1 MKKLL
6 FIVPL
11 LIAFGCSKSVEEET
25 LIEKDGLKY
34 LPDAEIPYTGPVI
47 SLNDKGKKRSD
58 GHYKEGKREGLF
70 TTWVGDKVKFIETN
84 YKDGNMDGLSTA
96 WFPDGGGDIRGKI
109 HYKNGKKDGLHTYWY
124 KNGQKEEE
132 GHNKIGFK
140 IGKWT
145 KWDENGNKKEEWS
158 RKDSGSFQ
166 TLWHDNGQKM
176 QEGNF
181 NINGIMDGLWTHWY
195 SDGELYAK
203 RTYKDGVKQSET
215 MY

>member
-47 SLNDKGKKRSD
+47 SLDDKGKKRSD

-70 TTWVGDKVKFIETN
+70 TIWLGDKVKFIETN
-84 YKDGNMDGLSTA
+84 YKDGKMDGLATS
-96 WFPDGGGDIRGKI
+96 WFADGKI
-109 HYKNGKKDGLHTYWY
+109 RAKTHYKNGKKDGSYSSWY
-124 KNGQKEEE
+124 KNGQQEVE
-132 GHNKIGFK
+132 GHNKNDNK
-140 IGKWT
+140 SGKWT
-145 KWDENGNKKEEWS
+145 KWYENGNKKEESS
-158 RKDSGSFQ
+158 RNDSGSFQ

-181 NINGIMDGLWTHWY
+181 NKNGIMDGLWTHWD
-195 SDGELYAK
+195 SDGGLYAK

>member
-70 TTWVGDKVKFIETN
+70 GVKMESQFGKLSLSTIIGREKVQKES
-84 YKDGNMDGLSTA
+84 GSLGQQSDGLDRYDYS
-96 WFPDGGGDIRGKI
+96 FVKDKYFFIDKI
-109 HYKNGKKDGLHTYWY
+109 FLQVN
-124 KNGQKEEE
+124 
-132 GHNKIGFK
+132 
-140 IGKWT
+140 
-145 KWDENGNKKEEWS
+145 
-158 RKDSGSFQ
+158 R
-166 TLWHDNGQKM
+166 
-176 QEGNF
+176 
-181 NINGIMDGLWTHWY
+181 
-195 SDGELYAK
+195 
-203 RTYKDGVKQSET
+203 
-215 MY
+215 

>member
-34 LPDAEIPYTGPVI
+34 LPEAEIPYTGPVI
-47 SLNDKGKKRSD
+47 SLDDKGKKRSD

-84 YKDGNMDGLSTA
+84 YKDGNMDGLATT
-96 WFPDGGGDIRGKI
+96 WFLDGNIKAKT
-109 HYKNGKKDGLHTYWY
+109 HYKNGKKDGSYSSWY
-124 KNGQKEEE
+124 KNGQQQVER
-132 GHNKIGFK
+132 HNKNDNK
-140 IGKWT
+140 SGKWT
-145 KWDENGNKKEEWS
+145 KWYENGNKKEEWS
-158 RKDSGSFQ
+158 RNDSGSFQ

>member
-11 LIAFGCSKSVEEET
+11 LIAFGCSKSVEVET

-58 GHYKEGKREGLF
+58 GHYKEGKKEGLF
-70 TTWVGDKVKFIETN
+70 TIWLGDKVKFIETN
-84 YKDGNMDGLSTA
+84 YKDGNMDGLATT
-96 WFPDGGGDIRGKI
+96 WFLDGKI
-109 HYKNGKKDGLHTYWY
+109 KAKTHYKNGKKDGSYSSWY
-124 KNGQKEEE
+124 ENGDKKEE
-132 GHNKIGFK
+132 GHIKS
-140 IGKWT
+140 GKWT
-145 KWDENGNKKEEWS
+145 KWYENGNKKEESS
-158 RKDSGSFQ
+158 RNDSGSFQ

-181 NINGIMDGLWTHWY
+181 NKNGIMDGLWTHWD
-195 SDGELYAK
+195 SDGGLYAK